1 MDKLT
6 YRILDALGSRLGNP
20 ISISRLAGDIKKK
33 YGKGQ
38 YRNIYYKAKALEKEG
53 IITLASSGKS
63 MLAELNLAY
72 ARLPDTMALAE
83 LESKSSLL
91 AKRKSLGII
100 LPEIESAFAREFYT
114 IDSISLISPER
125 NARLNRMELLFIL
138 REGESRQIQNEA
150 KAIYSLAKTI
160 RDRYNIRI
168 DCLIMPEKAFISFL
182 KSPEIN
188 PLKEM
193 LADKIA
199 FSSPQMFWAVIC
211 AAYMRGDKA
220 AAQEGIEPGKISDD
234 ELRYNLLRFG
244 YSEIGWKASEQNR
257 ICIEMIIAAA
267 MLERG
272 ARLFYAAPVLLLKN
286 KPDMMLLAFICLKY
300 RLLGKLLG
308 ILEALRRLGHKE
320 YAEMEE
326 VIKAIG
332 VKTEQVDLSAVKRNM
347 ELYGT
352 WQ

>member
-6 YRILDALGSRLGNP
+6 YRILEALGSRIGHP
-20 ISISRLAGDIKKK
+20 VSINRLAGDIKKK
-33 YGKGQ
+33 HGTGQ

-63 MLAELNLAY
+63 MLAELSLAY
-72 ARLPDTMALAE
+72 ARLPDTMALIE
-83 LESKSSLL
+83 LENKGSLL

-100 LPEIESAFAREFYT
+100 LPDIESAFARGFYM

-125 NARLNRMELLFIL
+125 NARLNRLELLFIL
-138 REGESRQIQNEA
+138 RESRQIMNEA

-160 RDRYNIRI
+160 QDRHNIRI
-168 DCLIMPEKAFISFL
+168 DCLILPEKAFISFL

-199 FSSPQMFWAVIC
+199 FSSPQKFWAVIC
-211 AAYMRGDKA
+211 AAYLRGDKA
-220 AAQEGIEPGKISDD
+220 AAQEGIELGKISDD

-257 ICIEMIIAAA
+257 ICIEMITAAA

-320 YAEMEE
+320 YAEMEDI
-326 VIKAIG
+326 IKAIG
-332 VKTEQVDLSAVKRNM
+332 VKSEQVDLSAVKRNM